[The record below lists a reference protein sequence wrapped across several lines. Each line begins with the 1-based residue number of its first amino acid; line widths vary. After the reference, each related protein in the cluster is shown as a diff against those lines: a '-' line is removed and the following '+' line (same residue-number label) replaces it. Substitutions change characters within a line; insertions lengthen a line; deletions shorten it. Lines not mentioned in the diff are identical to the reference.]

1 MSDVEFYVNSLSKK
15 QLAEAYVH
23 LRSRLER
30 LEEKSARLERCA
42 KKWAHTVVIPS
53 CDGFRCLC
61 CQRLVLATHYNE
73 NRSEVEK
80 LQHAHDCD
88 AAHILGLERE
98 VEK

>member
-1 MSDVEFYVNSLSKK
+1 MSDVRECHMCLMGGFQC
-15 QLAEAYVH
+15 QLCGRTLEAKH
-23 LRSRLER
+23 L
-30 LEEKSARLERCA
+30 ARLERCA

-80 LQHAHDCD
+80 LRHAHDCD

-98 VEK
+98 SER